1 MQTQKFLV
9 VLMTVASLTLASCAT
24 ATLSADTSKSVQ
36 NTRWSLVTLPNQP
49 LVPDTQITLNVDN
62 DKMTGSDGCNRYNAS
77 YTLNADNINI
87 NKNVATI
94 MMACPEPIMRQASS
108 YISALTQATGYKIEG
123 EQLTLLDTAGKP
135 LAAFKKQSVE
145 LSGTSWRV
153 TSVNNGKQAVTSLVK
168 DSKLTSVF
176 SADGNKISGSAGCNN
191 YNASYKAAGKTI
203 KIGTIATT
211 RKMCA
216 KPTGVMEQE
225 ALFLKALATVATYQ
239 IDGKRLELR
248 TADGALAV
256 MLISQ

>member
-9 VLMTVASLTLASCAT
+9 TLTAVVGLSLASCA
-24 ATLSADTSKSVQ
+24 LADTSKLVT

-49 LVPDTQITLNVDN
+49 LVPDTLITLNVDN

-77 YTLNADNINI
+77 YTLNADKLNI
-87 NKNVATI
+87 NKNVVTT
-94 MMACPEPIMRQASS
+94 MMACPETIMRQASG
-108 YISALTQATGYKIEG
+108 YIGALTQATAYKIEG
-123 EQLTLLDTAGKP
+123 EQLTLLNAAGKP

-153 TSVNNGKQAVTSLVK
+153 SNINNGKQAVTSLVK
-168 DSKLTSVF
+168 DSILTSVF
-176 SADGNKISGSAGCNN
+176 SADGKLSGSAGCNN
-191 YNASYKAAGKTI
+191 YNASYKVAEKTV
-203 KIGTIATT
+203 KIGTIIAT

-225 ALFLKALATVATYQ
+225 VLFLKALATVATYQ
-239 IDGKRLELR
+239 VDGKQLELR

-256 MLISQ
+256 MLVNH

>member
-1 MQTQKFLV
+1 MQTQKILV
-9 VLMTVASLTLASCAT
+9 VLMTVVSLTLASCAT
-24 ATLSADTSKSVQ
+24 ATPLAATSESLK
-36 NTRWSLVTLPNQP
+36 NTSWSLVNLPNQP
-49 LVPDTQITLNVDN
+49 PVPDTLITLNFDN
-62 DKMTGSDGCNRYNAS
+62 NKVTGSDGCNRYHAS

-87 NKNVATI
+87 NKNVATT

-108 YISALTQATGYKIEG
+108 YINALTQATAYKIESG
-123 EQLTLLDTAGKP
+123 QLTLLDTTGKP

-153 TSVNNGKQAVTSLVK
+153 TNINNGKQAVTSLVK
-168 DSKLTSVF
+168 DSTLTSVF
-176 SADGNKISGSAGCNN
+176 SADGKLSGSAECNN
-191 YNASYKAAGKTI
+191 YNASYKVAGKTV
-203 KIGTIATT
+203 KIGAIATT

-248 TADGALAV
+248 TADNALAV
-256 MLISQ
+256 VLISQ